1 MQTSDTV
8 WLNRFAV
15 NSTKGKAV
23 KSIARAQWVLIFLFG
38 LQFTGLGILRA
49 QTLKVPYVSLSP
61 TAGPLWIAYEAGF
74 FKRNNLG
81 VELLY
86 IPGGSVIIQSIMS
99 GDVKVANMAPPSAIG
114 AWAKGADL
122 TLIASG
128 VDQLLETVVTG
139 SNIRSPAD
147 LRGKKIGVSR
157 YGSLTDMALREAL
170 RHYKLTPDKDVTILQ
185 TGGEATRFAALTS
198 GAIDG
203 AMLSGDKKVLA
214 EKMGFHVTID
224 LSQLPIYYPVN
235 GVIASKKFVATS
247 PDAAKNFLK
256 SWVEGIKTFKTE
268 KELSLKVLAKYLKL
282 NDRDVLEKSYE
293 IYRPVYKKVPYGDK
307 RSVTFALQQMSGEL
321 PNPAKLNAEDFIDNT
336 ILSELDKSGFIDQLY
351 NEPSK
356 K

>member
-1 MQTSDTV
+1 MNARLRVKLT
-8 WLNRFAV
+8 FALL
-15 NSTKGKAV
+15 
-23 KSIARAQWVLIFLFG
+23 IAFQIPGWGTLSAQN
-38 LQFTGLGILRA
+38 
-49 QTLKVPYVSLSP
+49 LKIPYVSLSP

-74 FKRNNLG
+74 FKKNNLSA
-81 VELLY
+81 ELLY

-99 GDVKVANMAPPSAIG
+99 GDVKIANMAPPSAIG

-139 SNIRSPAD
+139 PGIKSPAD
-147 LRGKKIGVSR
+147 LKNKKIGVSR

-203 AMLSGDKKVLA
+203 AMLSGDKKVQA

-235 GVIASKKFVATS
+235 GVVASKKFVGTN
-247 PDAAKNFLK
+247 PDIAKNFLK
-256 SWVEGIKTFKTE
+256 VGSRGSRLLKSTK
-268 KELSLKVLAKYLKL
+268 SLHSK
-282 NDRDVLEKSYE
+282 
-293 IYRPVYKKVPYGDK
+293 
-307 RSVTFALQQMSGEL
+307 FL
-321 PNPAKLNAEDFIDNT
+321 PN
-336 ILSELDKSGFIDQLY
+336 ILK
-351 NEPSK
+351 
-356 K
+356 

>member
-1 MQTSDTV
+1 MRSCLKLKFT
-8 WLNRFAV
+8 FAF
-15 NSTKGKAV
+15 
-23 KSIARAQWVLIFLFG
+23 FLA
-38 LQFTGLGILRA
+38 LQIPAWETLYA

-74 FKRNNLG
+74 FKKNN
-81 VELLY
+81 VTAELLY
-86 IPGGSVIIQSIMS
+86 IPGGSTIIQSIMS

-122 TLIASG
+122 ILIASG

-139 SNIRSPAD
+139 PNIKSPAD
-147 LRGKKIGVSR
+147 LKNKKIGVSR

-185 TGGEATRFAALTS
+185 TGGEATRFAALTT

-203 AMLSGDKKVLA
+203 AMLSGDKKVQA

-235 GVIASKKFVATS
+235 GVITSKKFVATS
-247 PDAAKNFLK
+247 PDVAKNFLK
-256 SWVEGIKTFKTE
+256 SWVEGIKAYKTD

-307 RSVTFALQQMSGEL
+307 RAVTFALEQMTGEI
-321 PNPAKLNAEDFIDNT
+321 PNSAKLNAADFIDNT
-336 ILSELDKSGFIDQLY
+336 IITELEKSGFIDHLY
-351 NEPSK
+351 NEPAK

>member
-1 MQTSDTV
+1 LV
-8 WLNRFAV
+8 RNEK
-15 NSTKGKAV
+15 NSVGPRKEKKV
-23 KSIARAQWVLIFLFG
+23 KLFFHFRLICFCFVAFQIPNGGVLE
-38 LQFTGLGILRA
+38 A

-61 TAGPLWIAYEAGF
+61 TAGPLWIAHEAGF

-114 AWAKGADL
+114 ARAKGADL
-122 TLIASG
+122 VLIASG

-139 SNIRSPAD
+139 PGIKTPAD
-147 LRGKKIGVSR
+147 LKNKKIGVSR

-203 AMLSGDKKVLA
+203 AMLSGDKKVQA
-214 EKMGFHVTID
+214 EKMGFHVAID

-235 GVIASKKFVATS
+235 GVIASKKFVAS
-247 PDAAKNFLK
+247 NRESVRNFLK
-256 SWVEGIKTFKTE
+256 SWVEGIKAFKTD
-268 KELSLKVLAKYLKL
+268 KELSLKVLNKYLKL

-293 IYRPVYKKVPYGDK
+293 IYRPVYKKLPYGDRRAVK
-307 RSVTFALQQMSGEL
+307 FALDQMAKEL
-321 PNPAKLNAEDFIDNT
+321 PESAKLNADDFIDNSV
-336 ILSELDKSGFIDQLY
+336 LAELEKSGFIDQIYAETL
-351 NEPSK
+351 K

>member
-1 MQTSDTV
+1 MNFPLRVKLTCAF
-8 WLNRFAV
+8 FAALQISSSEIV
-15 NSTKGKAV
+15 N
-23 KSIARAQWVLIFLFG
+23 
-38 LQFTGLGILRA
+38 A

-74 FKRNNLG
+74 FKKNNITA
-81 VELLY
+81 ELLY
-86 IPGGSVIIQSIMS
+86 IPGGSTIIQSIMS

-139 SNIRSPAD
+139 PNIKSPAD
-147 LRGKKIGVSR
+147 LKNKKIGVSR

-185 TGGEATRFAALTS
+185 TGGEATRFAALTT

-203 AMLSGDKKVLA
+203 AMLSGDKKVQA

-235 GVIASKKFVATS
+235 GVVASKKFLAS
-247 PDAAKNFLK
+247 NPESARNFLK
-256 SWVEGIKTFKTE
+256 SWVEGIKAYKTD

-307 RSVTFALQQMSGEL
+307 RAVTFALEQMTGEI
-321 PNPAKLNAEDFIDNT
+321 PNSAKLNAADFIDNT
-336 ILSELDKSGFIDQLY
+336 IITELEKTGFIDHLY

>member
-1 MQTSDTV
+1 MYFLVRLRLICICALAIQFLGS
-8 WLNRFAV
+8 
-15 NSTKGKAV
+15 KA
-23 KSIARAQWVLIFLFG
+23 
-38 LQFTGLGILRA
+38 LQA

-74 FKRNNLG
+74 FKKNNLG
-81 VELLY
+81 AELLY

-99 GDVKVANMAPPSAIG
+99 GDVKIANMAPPSAIG

-139 SNIRSPAD
+139 PGIKSPAD
-147 LRGKKIGVSR
+147 LKNKKIGVSR

-185 TGGEATRFAALTS
+185 TGGEATRFAALTT

-203 AMLSGDKKVLA
+203 AMLSGDKKVQA

-235 GVIASKKFVATS
+235 GVVASKKFVGS
-247 PDAAKNFLK
+247 NPDMKRIINRRFFSAQ
-256 SWVEGIKTFKTE
+256 
-268 KELSLKVLAKYLKL
+268 
-282 NDRDVLEKSYE
+282 DRFV
-293 IYRPVYKKVPYGDK
+293 
-307 RSVTFALQQMSGEL
+307 A
-321 PNPAKLNAEDFIDNT
+321 NAVC
-336 ILSELDKSGFIDQLY
+336 
-351 NEPSK
+351 
-356 K
+356 

>member
-1 MQTSDTV
+1 MNFPLRAKLTCAF
-8 WLNRFAV
+8 FAALQISSSEIV
-15 NSTKGKAV
+15 N
-23 KSIARAQWVLIFLFG
+23 
-38 LQFTGLGILRA
+38 A

-74 FKRNNLG
+74 FKKNNITA
-81 VELLY
+81 ELLY
-86 IPGGSVIIQSIMS
+86 IPGGSTIIQSIMS

-139 SNIRSPAD
+139 PNIKSPAD
-147 LRGKKIGVSR
+147 LKNKKIGVSR

-185 TGGEATRFAALTS
+185 TGGEATRFAALTT

-203 AMLSGDKKVLA
+203 AMLSGDKKVQA

-235 GVIASKKFVATS
+235 GVIASKQFVAANFN
-247 PDAAKNFLK
+247 AAKNFLK
-256 SWVEGIKTFKTE
+256 SWVEGIKAFKTD
-268 KELSLKVLAKYLKL
+268 KELSLKVLAKYLKI
-282 NDRDVLEKSYE
+282 NDRDILEKSYE
-293 IYRPVYKKVPYGDK
+293 IYRPVYKKIPYGDK
-307 RSVTFALQQMSGEL
+307 RAVSFALEQMGKEL
-321 PNPAKLNAEDFIDNT
+321 PEAAKLNPDDFIDNR
-336 ILSELDKSGFIDQLY
+336 ILSELEKSGFIDQIY
-351 NEPSK
+351 AESPK